1 MATATSLVAQ
11 NISVG
16 SMEQLAHGSVYV
28 QEASSLIL
36 SSSSLQS
43 MCSSF
48 SPGILQNQLT
58 SAATRAFEVAGGA
71 GRAPVACG
79 DSSGDQHLQVMP
91 EKLVDLE
98 LEGKLAGISLSG
110 GAVIDDKVIKVPVID
125 FSEIEGAEGRARIRG
140 QIHEAASHVGFFQ
153 IVNHGVPEAL
163 LEKLMEN
170 QKRFFELPQEEK
182 EVYRRELVM
191 RAEGY
196 GKSTFWTKKGHTHDV
211 KDSYLLENCYAKL
224 LPTFRRDLSK
234 WPANPISYRE
244 TMDAYGRALEKLCK
258 QVLELLAENLGL
270 PTSFINDAMDHQPWL
285 SVRSIHYL
293 RSNGLRAEQVA
304 LPAHTDYGAL
314 TVIAQERVT
323 HPALQVWKDE
333 EWMSLEQCIPG
344 ALFINIDDQIETFT
358 NGAYK
363 SMGHRVLASPNNTR
377 LAIVASYEF
386 PESTKVC
393 PTPALIDEQHP
404 PLYKGFYMQD
414 RMDDVYK
421 RGKPTFDRAI
431 YLIKP
436 DPALVESDRKA
447 ADLSL

>member
-110 GAVIDDKVIKVPVID
+110 GAVIDDKVVKVPVID
-125 FSEIEGAEGRARIRG
+125 FSGIEGAEGRARIRD

-234 WPANPISYRE
+234 WPANPISYR
-244 TMDAYGRALEKLCK
+244 
-258 QVLELLAENLGL
+258 
-270 PTSFINDAMDHQPWL
+270 
-285 SVRSIHYL
+285 
-293 RSNGLRAEQVA
+293 
-304 LPAHTDYGAL
+304 
-314 TVIAQERVT
+314 
-323 HPALQVWKDE
+323 
-333 EWMSLEQCIPG
+333 
-344 ALFINIDDQIETFT
+344 
-358 NGAYK
+358 
-363 SMGHRVLASPNNTR
+363 
-377 LAIVASYEF
+377 
-386 PESTKVC
+386 
-393 PTPALIDEQHP
+393 
-404 PLYKGFYMQD
+404 
-414 RMDDVYK
+414 
-421 RGKPTFDRAI
+421 
-431 YLIKP
+431 
-436 DPALVESDRKA
+436 
-447 ADLSL
+447 